1 MRVGSTPTHT
11 FTFPFL
17 ARECQE
23 IKITYS
29 QGCKVILEK
38 HIDDLTLSGNTAQVT
53 LTQDETFRFDECK
66 PINIQARV
74 LRNGYALTSD
84 ITQVSV
90 YRCLDDE
97 ILEVQEDETST

>member
-1 MRVGSTPTHT
+1 MRAGTTPTHT

-29 QGCKVILEK
+29 QGCRIILEK
-38 HIDDLTLSGNTAQVT
+38 HIDDLTLSGNSAQVT
-53 LTQDETFRFDECK
+53 LTQEETFKFDETK
-66 PINIQARV
+66 PVSIQARV
-74 LRNGYALTSD
+74 LKNDYALTSD
-84 ITQVSV
+84 IKQVSI

-97 ILEVQEDETST
+97 ILEVHDEWN

>member
-1 MRVGSTPTHT
+1 MRAGSTPTHT

-53 LTQDETFRFDECK
+53 LTQEETFRFAE
-66 PINIQARV
+66 NRAVSVQARV
-74 LRNGYALTSD
+74 LRNGTAMTSD
-84 ITQVSV
+84 ITIVSV

-97 ILEVQEDETST
+97 VLTE